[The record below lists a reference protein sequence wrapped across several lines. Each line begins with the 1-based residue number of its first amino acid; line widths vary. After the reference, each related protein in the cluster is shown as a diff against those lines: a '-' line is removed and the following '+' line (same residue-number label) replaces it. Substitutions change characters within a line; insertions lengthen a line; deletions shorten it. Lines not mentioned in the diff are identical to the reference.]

1 MPDASSSNQ
10 SDSSAAQMGGDPA
23 GQMGGDP
30 VVPPGGDA
38 ADQRS
43 ESSDERTPLST
54 IDQNTAHATNLPPR
68 PPVINPYSPE
78 YEAIRRSLKRRTL
91 RPFNL
96 SMGCQSQNRNGAV
109 KNAMKKGAKMKRQW
123 LGRGNKK
130 LVQQGIHG
138 KAFIQFRDCR
148 ICVAKHRR
156 KLLGNHIRVPK
167 RAHDERCPENR
178 NTRGKSKRT
187 VEIEK
192 IVAANLKAN
201 NIAPDFNARFKA
213 IDVARLLKIPIPS
226 NLLEDDDKQTTRA
239 EAAAASTG
247 DNSAK
252 TSSDA
257 SATSDPTP
265 SATEPQPEA
274 TVPEGTRNDN
284 EVAVTPFNDVCPG
297 DYGKHLREVLDMRML
312 RFNDGTA
319 HQEAKKANAPINVF
333 LMLKYIKYLT
343 KWKQTKSTKSPVTSV
358 TAMAQE
364 QMENRDLLMGRSRCV
379 YRFPTDTSKEPS
391 PYYHALE
398 GSEIFILDWRAMFPS
413 INLPC
418 PYCRSGTLKNYR
430 SNMPHG
436 QTLFPVYQA
445 NGTVMWG
452 EVMKYRCQG
461 GKCKQNIVT
470 ANDSRLLI
478 SLPAHVRQCYPV
490 DPHWAHGAFHF
501 SKDLSDDLDSLMKT
515 YANGEFF
522 SKNLLHKAAR
532 QYVRVLESYLSKC
545 SRGKAQPWTLDFKD
559 WIGRFPPS
567 GDSIRKYYMAAE
579 NCSAKPYGYSNVE
592 RYNREIQSVGKGK
605 IDAAC
610 VDHTF
615 AVRANYKDK
624 DAKACFT
631 YKIDTGET
639 ANLLLVPSKSLKDVA
654 HGLQAMTVGRS
665 MLCPR
670 VVYADTCPDDE
681 GFWKDMYGETLLMR
695 LGLFHCMKR
704 IMDTFNRVDTELRW
718 KAIVQLRR
726 CFYRYNPED
735 LEALMTAL
743 RDGTLNGK
751 EHTPAEINDLQHS
764 KAWKQNYDK
773 YLRKEIHGKSTIVS
787 NLSEFNDYFQFVEDI
802 DGQRLYTGQTQDT
815 ILQQYEVVQYVSDPQ
830 GMVMYHVVPAPEGS
844 PHGLPTYVSKRLESK
859 LEWFHMLLAHFG
871 NGGMT
876 NELADAL
883 TMRGTCEDNVAIR
896 HRGQLRML
904 PNRKDAGGWPHYVKD
919 TPIFFDH
926 SMLAWVNGRCVEL
939 GIRPIFHDV
948 HRVDKD
954 NGERFMSQYLQ
965 QQMIRNRH
973 LSLER
978 VGMQCNCA
986 SCSAMPFPL
995 FVNSQP
1001 NVPGT
1006 PTINPTIGEHPDSD
1020 SAQPVGENLVDQLRD
1035 QQLDAEMGGDPAGQ
1049 MGGDP
1054 AGQTGGGP
1062 DGNSRQQPPQGPSQ
1076 VTKNP
1081 AAKAR
1086 RKDAPV
1092 PTARDNS
1099 RAVRMDADVPLAP
1112 VLPTTPVMPGNAFAP
1127 TTPTSIVGAV
1137 PCTQQVPNAPF
1148 VWHQPLIGSM
1158 VPTMM
1163 STWMPQPIGPH
1174 FTMQNNMSHAHSV
1187 PIKPEDC
1194 CFYHAPFYCD
1204 QFARYKEHKMLN
1216 PGKVLGRPPHDKH
1229 CLALKKRKKKTTGP
1243 NIHSAYL

>member
-1 MPDASSSNQ
+1 MPDPCSNLSDDSDGQQ
-10 SDSSAAQMGGDPA
+10 SGGSD
-23 GQMGGDP
+23 GQQSGGSDDQQNDRP
-30 VVPPGGDA
+30 VSNHT
-38 ADQRS
+38 RH
-43 ESSDERTPLST
+43 SDEQIPLST
-54 IDQNTAHATNLPPR
+54 IDQNTEHATTLSPR

-78 YEAIRRSLKRRTL
+78 YESIRRSLKRRTL

-96 SMGCQSQNRNGAV
+96 SMGCQSQNRNGSV

-123 LGRGNKK
+123 LGRGNRK

-156 KLLGNHIRVPK
+156 KLLGDHIRVPK

-178 NTRGKSKRT
+178 NTKGKSKRT

-226 NLLEDDDKQTTRA
+226 NLLADDDQQTTRA
-239 EAAAASTG
+239 EPAEPPSVGTATDTTSDGTTSRNCPAST
-247 DNSAK
+247 APPECQ
-252 TSSDA
+252 A
-257 SATSDPTP
+257 SVSEEPLNNKEVTATSF
-265 SATEPQPEA
+265 E
-274 TVPEGTRNDN
+274 
-284 EVAVTPFNDVCPG
+284 DVSPG
-297 DYGKHLREVLDMRML
+297 DYGKHLREILDMRRQ

-319 HQEAKKANAPINVF
+319 YQEAKKANAPINVF

-343 KWKQTKSTKSPVTSV
+343 KWKQTKATKAPTSSV

-364 QMENRDLLMGRSRCV
+364 QMENRDLLMGRTNCV
-379 YRFPTDTSKEPS
+379 FRFPTDTSKVPS
-391 PYYHALE
+391 PHYHALQ
-398 GSEIFILDWRAMFPS
+398 GSEIFILDWRAMFPG
-413 INLPC
+413 IDLPC
-418 PYCRSGTLKNYR
+418 PYCRCGNLKNYR
-430 SNMPHG
+430 SNMSHG

-470 ANDSRLLI
+470 ANDSKLLI

-532 QYVRVLESYLSKC
+532 QYLRVIDSYLSKC
-545 SRGKAQPWTLDFKD
+545 TKEGTQQWTIDFKQ

-579 NCSAKPYGYSNVE
+579 NSSARPYGYSNVE
-592 RYNREIQSVGKGK
+592 RYNREIQSVGRGTV
-605 IDAAC
+605 DAAC

-654 HGLQAMTVGRS
+654 HGLQAMTIGRGNLRPKV
-665 MLCPR
+665 M
-670 VVYADTCPDDE
+670 YADTCPDDE
-681 GFWKDMYGETLLMR
+681 SFWKDMYGDALLMR

-704 IMDTFNRVDTELRW
+704 IMDTFNRVDSELRW

-726 CFYRYNPED
+726 CFYRYNPSD
-735 LEALMTAL
+735 LEALITAL
-743 RDGTLNGK
+743 REGTLNGK
-751 EHTPAEINDLQHS
+751 EHSPAEINQLEHS
-764 KAWKQNYDK
+764 KVWKQNYDK

-787 NLSEFNDYFQFVEDI
+787 KLSEFNDYFQFVEDSE
-802 DGQRLYTGQTQDT
+802 GQRLYSGQTQDA
-815 ILQQYEVVQYVSDPQ
+815 ILQQYDVVQYVSDPND
-830 GMVMYHVVPAPEGS
+830 MVMYHVIPAPEGS
-844 PHGLPTYVSKRLESK
+844 SHGLSTYISKRLESK

-871 NGGMT
+871 NGGMS
-876 NELADAL
+876 NDLADAL

-896 HRGQLRML
+896 HRGHLRMGGT
-904 PNRKDAGGWPHYVKD
+904 NNNTGGWPQYVRD
-919 TPIFFDH
+919 TPIFFNH
-926 SMLAWVNGRCVEL
+926 SMLSWLNDRCREL
-939 GIRPIFHDV
+939 DFPLLFHGV
-948 HRVDKD
+948 HRVSED
-954 NGERFMSQYLQ
+954 NGERFMSKYLEE
-965 QQMIRNRH
+965 QMIRNRH
-973 LSLER
+973 LSSER

-986 SCSAMPFPL
+986 SCSVVPFPL

-1001 NVPGT
+1001 NVQQTQTVNEEPTAGT
-1006 PTINPTIGEHPDSD
+1006 NNNDNGVCNTDELRGSPRQSGDSTDRQSGGSDDQQSRHSDDQPTRHSAHSSRQSASQGKND
-1020 SAQPVGENLVDQLRD
+1020 SAGQGIRSSIERRPAANCSVNNVPTTAVPRVPVVARGQPLLPFPQAAPLQQKAPWQTAVTNPYLCN
-1035 QQLDAEMGGDPAGQ
+1035 QQL
-1049 MGGDP
+1049 
-1054 AGQTGGGP
+1054 
-1062 DGNSRQQPPQGPSQ
+1062 
-1076 VTKNP
+1076 
-1081 AAKAR
+1081 
-1086 RKDAPV
+1086 
-1092 PTARDNS
+1092 
-1099 RAVRMDADVPLAP
+1099 
-1112 VLPTTPVMPGNAFAP
+1112 
-1127 TTPTSIVGAV
+1127 
-1137 PCTQQVPNAPF
+1137 VPNM
-1148 VWHQPLIGSM
+1148 G
-1158 VPTMM
+1158 PTMM
-1163 STWMPQPIGPH
+1163 STWMPQPVGPNFPMH
-1174 FTMQNNMSHAHSV
+1174 VNVAAAPLV

-1194 CFYHAPFYCD
+1194 CFYHPPFYCGA
-1204 QFARYKEHKMLN
+1204 FARYKEQRRTQ
-1216 PGKVLGRPPHDKH
+1216 PGKVLGRPPHDKG
-1229 CLALKKRKKKTTGP
+1229 CLAVKKKKRLKTGHVL
-1243 NIHSAYL
+1243 HSAFL